1 MKVKEKLIIIC
12 VILGGLMGISC
23 LLCVPLMADLKN
35 TESYIIINNVLY
47 GMASGFF
54 VILIAIL
61 HKLIKPIT
69 IILLLF
75 GCVLLW
81 GELYFIPLNLSG
93 LIAIIFLILSILHGI
108 LSFIFTK
115 KHSLLNALLPICF
128 YVGNVILKII
138 KLDKLIFFHNN
149 FIDRFMIFGLIS
161 SIIVLILY
169 LIFKKNRKEKNYYI
183 YMGITFVVSLV
194 CFTFVPYTSLKYI
207 NVSFQADVNEVH
219 EVLIVDKKY
228 ESGGTKS
235 YRHYILTV
243 LIDEEEYELRIHPA
257 IYNNYEVNDYII
269 LYEYD
274 GLFNTKYL
282 EYKWEEVYIYNK

>member
-1 MKVKEKLIIIC
+1 M
-12 VILGGLMGISC
+12 
-23 LLCVPLMADLKN
+23 
-35 TESYIIINNVLY
+35 
-47 GMASGFF
+47 
-54 VILIAIL
+54 
-61 HKLIKPIT
+61 
-69 IILLLF
+69 
-75 GCVLLW
+75 
-81 GELYFIPLNLSG
+81 
-93 LIAIIFLILSILHGI
+93 
-108 LSFIFTK
+108 
-115 KHSLLNALLPICF
+115 
-128 YVGNVILKII
+128 
-138 KLDKLIFFHNN
+138 
-149 FIDRFMIFGLIS
+149 
-161 SIIVLILY
+161 
-169 LIFKKNRKEKNYYI
+169 
-183 YMGITFVVSLV
+183 